1 MAAADAWL
9 LAAKPKGV
17 VCMISDRCRPLPKR
31 TIAIALALAAVA
43 AALDAQGTDAKADW
57 RQLAPWCA
65 YQGAAFGNY
74 DCSFYTFEQCMVT
87 ARGLGGYCSPNPRVA
102 YAPYPPPRR
111 VRRPYQ

>member
-1 MAAADAWL
+1 
-9 LAAKPKGV
+9 
-17 VCMISDRCRPLPKR
+17 MISDRCRTPHKR

-43 AALDAQGTDAKADW
+43 AALAAQGTDARAQQ
-57 RQLAPWCA
+57 RAPWCD
-65 YQGAAFGNY
+65 YQGSAFGSY
-74 DCSFYTFEQCMVT
+74 DCSYYTFEQCMAT